1 MRTLATALVVAF
13 LLVAFGLRSLL
24 QWRRTGRTGFVGLR
38 EGAGGLERAAG
49 VLLAAVLLL
58 GPLAPWVG
66 SPLWARGHA
75 IGAGL
80 AVLGIVA
87 TLVAQL
93 QMGDSWRI
101 GVDASE
107 RTALVTTG
115 LYSKV
120 RNPIFTAMLL
130 CSIGL
135 ALAAPT
141 ALALTLPP
149 LLLLALEVQVRRV
162 EEPHL
167 LRVHGEDYRAWAER
181 TGRFLPGIG
190 RLGRGSE

>member
-24 QWRRTGRTGFVGLR
+24 QWRRTGSTGFVGLR
-38 EGAGGLERAAG
+38 EGAGALERAAG
-49 VLLAAVLLL
+49 GLLAAVMLL
-58 GPLAPWVG
+58 GPVAPWVG
-66 SPLWARGHA
+66 SPLWSRGHVL
-75 IGAGL
+75 GAVL

-115 LYSKV
+115 LFSRV

-130 CSIGL
+130 SSLGL
-135 ALAAPT
+135 ALVAPT
-141 ALALTLPP
+141 ALALALPP

-167 LRVHGEDYRAWAER
+167 LRVHGADYRAWAER

-190 RLGRGSE
+190 RLGRRSE